1 MSNQT
6 QMTATGV
13 PSETITVNRITTA
26 DLREVLRKGLD
37 DFYARPT
44 HVIFLCVIYPVVA
57 VILIRAAFGYEM
69 LPLVFPLI
77 SGFALVGPL
86 AATGLYELSRRRE
99 KGRDYSWWHVFDVVQ
114 APSRGAL
121 AIMGLIMAAVF
132 VAWLQ
137 TALLIYDLF
146 FDGRIPESVGAFLNM
161 IFTTPEGWGLIMA
174 GVTVGFVFAAVVFA
188 ISVVSLPMLLHHK
201 VSGLKAV
208 ETSVRAVLANPKP
221 MIVWGLIV
229 VGALI
234 LGSLPLFVGLAI
246 VMPVLGHSTW
256 HLYRRLVSF

>member
-1 MSNQT
+1 MSNET
-6 QMTATGV
+6 DMTATGI
-13 PSETITVNRITTA
+13 PADTITVNRIQME

-44 HVIFLCVIYPVVA
+44 HVMFLCVIYPVVA
-57 VILIRAAFGYEM
+57 VILVRVAFGYEM

-99 KGRDYSWWHVFDVVQ
+99 KGRDYSWWHVFDVLQ

-121 AIMGLIMAAVF
+121 ALMGLIMAAIF

-146 FDGRIPESVGAFLNM
+146 FGGAVPESAGAFLNQVF
-161 IFTTPEGWGLIMA
+161 ITPEGWGLIVVGCA
-174 GVTVGFVFAAVVFA
+174 AGFVFAAVVFA
-188 ISVVSLPMLLHHK
+188 ISVVSLPMLLHRK
-201 VSGLKAV
+201 VSAFRAV

-221 MIVWGLIV
+221 LIMWGLIV